1 VIDMTEESKVKKHF
15 QSLDLEEHIE
25 QLLHFDMPKH
35 TTAMKVLT
43 AYKAHS
49 LNKQVFNVL
58 ISFCHQSIGVLRL
71 ETIISLAKRWE
82 RLGIDT
88 VEKAMEQARYEHE
101 IISTFESGISAKVG
115 FKEFDFDFDV
125 MVAGLSEVLIPKSVL
140 TSAIKTKIT
149 KVAFLYSFSPVD
161 MQKVVMM
168 AIDAENRLTDERLQ
182 KTAKDYYRLL
192 NSHNRNA
199 HF

>member
-1 VIDMTEESKVKKHF
+1 MTEESKIKKHF
-15 QSLDLEEHIE
+15 QSLDLEKHIE
-25 QLLHFDMPKH
+25 QLLHFDIPKH
-35 TTAMKVLT
+35 TTTMKVLT

-115 FKEFDFDFDV
+115 IKEYDFDL
-125 MVAGLSEVLIPKSVL
+125 MVAGLSEKLIPKSL
-140 TSAIKTKIT
+140 FTSSIKTKIA
-149 KVAFLYSFSPVD
+149 KVAFLYSLSPLD

-168 AIDAENRLTDERLQ
+168 AIDDENRLTDESLQ

-192 NSHNRNA
+192 NSHNRKA
-199 HF
+199 